1 MYEAPIV
8 DPLSFSA
15 RPAANSCSRLQ
26 SSESTEEIQSV
37 CYRLIAPAHFSVF
50 PISRQHIQ
58 STSALRGLCA
68 ACLSATSDHRNFGRA
83 PSSFIDAKRCSS
95 LHSHVLGQLQLHRI
109 LQPRD
114 LFPPIPRSVIFHQR
128 RPKLVSF
135 YRSRLLVLLTVK
147 PPVQQ
152 PFVHPSPSVFF
163 SSNSSSARGLVVSLA
178 HANRPRSSP
187 RFEPAI
193 PIASRPSK
201 PKRKSS
207 PSPLAQEASEAQRS
221 LHIKPSE
228 DKPRNFPQSSF
239 EAHVQL
245 CFSPV

>member
-1 MYEAPIV
+1 MDSVPRV
-8 DPLSFSA
+8 FPLPATTEISVEH
-15 RPAANSCSRLQ
+15 PAA
-26 SSESTEEIQSV
+26 SSTPKDALLS
-37 CYRLIAPAHFSVF
+37 IAT
-50 PISRQHIQ
+50 
-58 STSALRGLCA
+58 STSFLHGCRSQTPPTAVHLLPINPTNVCA
-68 ACLSATSDHRNFGRA
+68 PSPPSLSATESA
-83 PSSFIDAKRCSS
+83 ESSHEAASTSC
-95 LHSHVLGQLQLHRI
+95 HVLGQLQLHRI

-152 PFVHPSPSVFF
+152 TFVHPSPSVFF
-163 SSNSSSARGLVVSLA
+163 SSNSSSARGLIVSLA

-193 PIASRPSK
+193 PVASRPSK

-207 PSPLAQEASEAQRS
+207 PSPSAQEASEAQRN
-221 LHIKPSE
+221 LHINPSE